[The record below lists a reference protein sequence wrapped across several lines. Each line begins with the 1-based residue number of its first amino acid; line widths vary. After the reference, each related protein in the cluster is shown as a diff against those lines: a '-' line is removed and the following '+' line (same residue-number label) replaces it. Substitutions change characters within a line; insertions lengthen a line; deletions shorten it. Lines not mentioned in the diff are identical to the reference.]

1 MSGKIWKLL
10 MIFVLLSF
18 FATGC
23 CYFGAKKEIK
33 SAEQLVSQL
42 KREGGPTLVPYEY
55 CKAETFL
62 GNAKMEADQG
72 DWKHAKGFASQ
83 AKSAAEA
90 GLTEVKKKK

>member
-1 MSGKIWKLL
+1 MSTKTFKLL
-10 MIFVLLSF
+10 MILVLVSF
-18 FATGC
+18 FTTGC
-23 CYFGAKKEIK
+23 YYCAAKKEMK
-33 SAEQLVSQL
+33 SAEKLLSEL
-42 KREGGPTLVPYEY
+42 KREGGSQLVPYEY

-83 AKSAAEA
+83 SKSAAEA